1 MIHAVQLDLGH
12 IEGTGNR
19 CGVGTGRHDL
29 VIPDP
34 NLKDAQMRQRHTA
47 RVQRPHGQIP
57 EAIRPESY

>member
-19 CGVGTGRHDL
+19 CGVGTGRYDL

-34 NLKDAQMRQRHTA
+34 NLEAAQMKPRHTA
-47 RVQRPHGQIP
+47 RVQRPSGQTP
-57 EAIRPESY
+57 EAIRPDSG